1 MTSSATAKARV
12 CCVGD
17 NTIDRYVGAIT
28 GSYVGGNALN
38 VAVQLRRL
46 GHDAAYFGAVGDDD
60 DGRRILGAL
69 RSLDVDVTGVTIVP
83 GRTANTIVRVTDE
96 GDRVFEKEEYGVT
109 LGYAPS
115 DADIDRMSEF
125 DGVHLGFIGRP
136 EVLRDRMFGRVAL
149 MSQDC
154 GVSPGFDHLNVAFCS
169 CGDDPGSAKEV
180 LSAAVAAG
188 AKLAV
193 ATCGAAGSASFDG
206 AQYRSMSALPT
217 TVVDTTGA
225 GDSYIAGFLS
235 GLLSGRSV
243 EDAMHTGAEFAALTC
258 THVAA
263 WPQSSEGHR
272 DG

>member
-1 MTSSATAKARV
+1 LPATTKVRI

-17 NTIDRYVGAIT
+17 NTIDRYIGASNE
-28 GSYVGGNALN
+28 SYVGGNALN

-60 DGRRILGAL
+60 DGRRILHAL
-69 RSLDVDVTGVTIVP
+69 RSLDVDITGVTIAP

-125 DGVHLGFIGRP
+125 DGVHLGFIGKP
-136 EVLRDRMFGRVAL
+136 EVLRDRIFKRVAL
-149 MSQDC
+149 LSQDC

-188 AKLAV
+188 ARLAV
-193 ATCGAAGSASFDG
+193 ATCGAAGSASYDG

-243 EDAMHTGAEFAALTC
+243 EDAMRTGAELAAETC
-258 THVAA
+258 AHVAA
-263 WPQSSEGHR
+263 WPQVSEEHR
-272 DG
+272 GG

>member
-1 MTSSATAKARV
+1 LSARASARV

-17 NTIDRYVGAIT
+17 NTIDRYVGATT

-38 VAVQLRRL
+38 VAVQLRTL
-46 GHDAAYFGAVGDDD
+46 GHEAAYFGAVGDDD
-60 DGRRILGAL
+60 DGRRILRAL
-69 RSLDVDVTGVTIVP
+69 RSLDVDVTGVTIAP
-83 GRTANTIVRVTDE
+83 GRTANTVVRVTDD

-109 LGYAPS
+109 LEYAPS

-136 EVLRDRMFGRVAL
+136 EVLRDRMFSRVAL
-149 MSQDC
+149 LSQDC

-169 CGDDPGSAKEV
+169 CGDDPGSAKGV
-180 LSAAVAAG
+180 LSAAVASG
-188 AKLAV
+188 AELAV
-193 ATCGAAGSASFDG
+193 ATCGAAGSASYDG
-206 AQYRSMSALPT
+206 DQYRTMSALPT

-235 GLLSGRSV
+235 GLLSGRSI
-243 EDAMHTGAEFAALTC
+243 EDAMHTGAELAARTC
-258 THVAA
+258 THMAA
-263 WPQSSEGHR
+263 WPQTSEGYR